1 MGTAGAVVGHAPVAE
16 APGNDLVRP
25 GREVRVVDEK
35 DRELAVQ
42 VHIAEVIPLA
52 FGSGDAE
59 ADEDDRHLVDRH
71 ALERTEHAPVIV
83 DAEALPVKPLVLD
96 PGLVDAARRLGA
108 WADLIVIR
116 SNTASEGLRVVTA
129 SPDARAEREPTAERS
144 VDSAPDRH

>member
-1 MGTAGAVVGHAPVAE
+1 M
-16 APGNDLVRP
+16 
-25 GREVRVVDEK
+25 
-35 DRELAVQ
+35 
-42 VHIAEVIPLA
+42 
-52 FGSGDAE
+52 
-59 ADEDDRHLVDRH
+59 
-71 ALERTEHAPVIV
+71 IV